1 MRKVLIANQI
11 LMMKIVFCMKKPC
24 VGWGLLTEEGPYY
37 MWYTSAKKTSTH
49 ILETCGSSSIPVEGW
64 GGSLA
69 DQMESLRRRP
79 PNFTT
84 LPQLV
89 WNSWLNLFSQINHS
103 NSLRQQLFHIYTFTF
118 SSYLFLLSNTHGI
131 ILLSEIYFSQPSAA
145 AALLLLLFNF
155 LNRGSICKSSIRKSS
170 IWESLICKSSVC
182 VSSICFH
189 KLIILIQCCSN
200 SLCFYFDS
208 KWMPPIAP
216 IAWTIDFTEQH
227 SSWFLL
233 QNILFFMIYV
243 LQDAM

>member
-1 MRKVLIANQI
+1 MRRWVVSCRSNGKFKA
-11 LMMKIVFCMKKPC
+11 
-24 VGWGLLTEEGPYY
+24 
-37 MWYTSAKKTSTH
+37 A
-49 ILETCGSSSIPVEGW
+49 
-64 GGSLA
+64 
-69 DQMESLRRRP
+69 P

-131 ILLSEIYFSQPSAA
+131 ILFFEIDFSQPSAA
-145 AALLLLLFNF
+145 AALLLLHFNF

-170 IWESLICKSSVC
+170 ICESSICKSSVC

-208 KWMPPIAP
+208 KWMPPIAKWMP
-216 IAWTIDFTEQH
+216 PIAQIAWTIDFMKQH
-227 SSWFLL
+227 ASWLL
-233 QNILFFMIYV
+233 VF
-243 LQDAM
+243 